1 MAEPLVQ
8 VVRRRIMILLPKT
21 DKQFFDKKELYA
33 YVRSFG
39 YTIDDS
45 LLEEF
50 QKQGLMLPPQRHGKG
65 RAKGV
70 PGLWPRQQADL
81 LRSLCMMRDK
91 HKIYQVAPRCNLPV
105 WVWLYWGDEW
115 GITLDQVRRVMKTWA
130 KYQQFPSRERS
141 KQGARELVKEVANRR
156 DGGKQQAIHDL
167 TEILYQRADAL
178 QAISD
183 SLYHVFDATQ
193 PANGPCDIPVRP
205 ETVRWYVEL
214 LMEAVNALV
223 NGREIPDVHWQW
235 ARCFH
240 LAGLSQY
247 VNEQRRYAHETIG
260 SPVEQMF
267 SVETIESLWSSA
279 CKDLAVILGLGLKYP
294 SVPGFPETLRL
305 DVWKKRVKSATVT
318 SKQVISP
325 LILPDGSRSQ
335 SLQIMMTA
343 TLLNPEEHREEGG
356 LP

>member
-1 MAEPLVQ
+1 
-8 VVRRRIMILLPKT
+8 MIVLPNA

-39 YTIDDS
+39 FTIDDS

-50 QKQGLMLPPQRHGKG
+50 QKQGLMLPPQRLGKG

-70 PGLWPRQQADL
+70 SGFWTRQQADL
-81 LRSLCMMRDK
+81 LRSLCMMREK
-91 HKIYQVAPRCNLPV
+91 HKIHQVALRCNLPV

-115 GITLDQVRRVMKTWA
+115 GVTLDQVKRVMKTWA
-130 KYQQFPSRERS
+130 KYQRFPSRKRS
-141 KQGARELVKEVANRR
+141 KQGAKELIKEVANHRE
-156 DGGKQQAIHDL
+156 GGKQQAVNELADM
-167 TEILYQRADAL
+167 LYQGTYTP

-183 SLYHVFDATQ
+183 SLHHVFNSVK
-193 PANGPCDIPVRP
+193 PANGPCEIPVLP
-205 ETVRWYVEL
+205 ESVSWYVDL
-214 LMEAVNALV
+214 LMEAINGLV
-223 NGREIPDVHWQW
+223 NDQDIPSVHWEW

-240 LAGLSQY
+240 LTGVSQY
-247 VNEQRRYAHETIG
+247 VNEQHIYARETVG

-279 CKDLAVILGLGLKYP
+279 CKDLAVVLGLGIKYP

-318 SKQVISP
+318 SKKVISP
-325 LILPDGSRSQ
+325 LILPNGSHPQ
-335 SLQIMMTA
+335 SLQIIETV
-343 TLLNPEEHREEGG
+343 TLL
-356 LP
+356 

>member
-1 MAEPLVQ
+1 
-8 VVRRRIMILLPKT
+8 MILLPNT

-33 YVRSFG
+33 YIRSFG
-39 YTIDDS
+39 FTVDDS

-50 QKQGLMLPPQRHGKG
+50 QKQGLMIPPQRRGKG

-70 PGLWPRQQADL
+70 PGLWTRQQADL
-81 LRSLCMMRDK
+81 LRTLCMMRDK
-91 HKIYQVAPRCNLPV
+91 HKIHQVAPRCNIPI

-115 GITLDQVRRVMKTWA
+115 GVTLDQVKRVMKTWA
-130 KYQQFPSRERS
+130 KYQQVPSRERS
-141 KQGARELVKEVANRR
+141 KLGAKELVKEVANRR
-156 DGGKQQAIHDL
+156 DGGKQQAINELADM
-167 TEILYQRADAL
+167 LYQGTYAP

-183 SLYHVFDATQ
+183 SLYHVFDSAK
-193 PANGPCDIPVRP
+193 PANGPRDIPVLP
-205 ETVRWYVEL
+205 KTVSWYVEL
-214 LMEAVNALV
+214 LMEAIGALV
-223 NGREIPDVHWQW
+223 HDREIPCVHWEW

-240 LAGLSQY
+240 LAGTGQY
-247 VNEQRRYAHETIG
+247 VNEQQRYAHETVG

-279 CKDLAVILGLGLKYP
+279 CKDLAVVLGLGLKYP

-325 LILPDGSRSQ
+325 LILLDGSHLQ
-335 SLQIMMTA
+335 SLQIMETV
-343 TLLNPEEHREEGG
+343 TLLNPEEHQEESG